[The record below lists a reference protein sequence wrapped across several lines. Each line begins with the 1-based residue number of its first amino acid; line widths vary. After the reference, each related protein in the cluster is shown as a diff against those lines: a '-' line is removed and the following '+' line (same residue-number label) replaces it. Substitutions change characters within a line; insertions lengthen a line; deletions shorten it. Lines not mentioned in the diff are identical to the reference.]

1 MSSLL
6 LPATT
11 DIKTAAAKAEELTR
25 SMIHNPLETIK
36 NVYLIFGQN
45 EECPSH
51 ATLV

>member
-36 NVYLIFGQN
+36 KRLSNIW
-45 EECPSH
+45 
-51 ATLV
+51 TK